1 MANTI
6 NLNQFGSPIMPRKD
20 INSDATQPLTSPRK
34 RQFAQTS
41 NTRKGGSD
49 VLARLVSTVVDSV
62 SDGIFVLVPRGR
74 DFVVR
79 DANRTLA
86 GLMQTRIK
94 GRYVQEVLP
103 AEEYKRLKPLLR
115 TLAQGCRSR
124 CFRTSFRSLSG
135 ETHQVK
141 LRLEPVCEGGKMQA
155 LVGTVK
161 VLTQNVKIQKENRQL
176 RQRFAASFEH
186 APYGVCFVNDQH
198 HPFMVNGAMAR
209 MLGTEPGTLQ
219 QKNFEDLI
227 YFEDRA
233 VFARALQKVFEGHRS
248 YDGIE
253 VRMVGRDANQPLWV
267 AMSLSLARQD
277 KSTAPCAIVQT
288 LDITARKEN
297 EAELLRLATRDHLT
311 GANNRLVFDRKLKD
325 AITNARRYSRK
336 GAVLFIDMDD
346 FKMVNDTFGHKA
358 GDDVLQ
364 AVVTCASR
372 ILRETD
378 ILARLGG
385 DEFAAILEEAD
396 PAAAEKKAQE
406 IRAAICGLKIPLK
419 NGNYLD
425 VRASVGVKF
434 FDGADA
440 DLSAENIINEADQAM
455 YKQKGLT
462 KTHV

>member
-1 MANTI
+1 MP
-6 NLNQFGSPIMPRKD
+6 QKDVSHPRKFLKNRIKTRRND
-20 INSDATQPLTSPRK
+20 NSH
-34 RQFAQTS
+34 
-41 NTRKGGSD
+41 
-49 VLARLVSTVVDSV
+49 VLSRLVSTVVDSV
-62 SDGIFVLVPRGR
+62 SDGVFVLVPKGR
-74 DFVVR
+74 DFIVQ

-86 GLMQTRIK
+86 GLLQTKVK

-103 AEEYKRLKPLLR
+103 TDDYRRLKPVLR
-115 TLAQGCRSR
+115 TLSRGCKSR
-124 CFRTSFRSLSG
+124 CFRTSFQSLSG

-141 LRLEPVCEGGKMQA
+141 LRLEPICEGGKAQA

-186 APYGVCFVNDQH
+186 APYGVCFVNDH
-198 HPFMVNGAMAR
+198 RTPFMVNEAMAR
-209 MLGTEPGTLQ
+209 MLGGDVSLFQE
-219 QKNFEDLI
+219 KNFEDLI

-233 VFARALQKVFEGHRS
+233 VFARALQKVFEGQRS

-253 VRMVGRDANQPLWV
+253 VRMVNREGKAIWV
-267 AMSLSLARQD
+267 AMSISLAKQ
-277 KSTAPCAIVQT
+277 SQTHSPYAIVQT
-288 LDITARKEN
+288 LDITTRKEN
-297 EAELLRLATRDHLT
+297 EAELMRLATKDHLT
-311 GANNRLVFDRKLKD
+311 GANNRLVFDRKLKE

-346 FKMVNDTFGHKA
+346 FKMVNDTFGHKV
-358 GDDVLQ
+358 GDQVLKS
-364 AVVTCASR
+364 VVTCASG

-378 ILARLGG
+378 LLARLGG

-396 PAAAEKKAQE
+396 PRAAQKKAQE
-406 IRAAICGLKIPLK
+406 VRQAICGLKIPLG
-419 NGNYLD
+419 NGQYLD

-440 DLSAENIINEADQAM
+440 DLNAESIIHAADQAM

-462 KTHV
+462 KTRI